1 MKACRTRYDLWI
13 LVALQ
18 CWVNEPHA
26 QSALAHAVTER
37 VLLWLRIQDGDM
49 APDDCAYT
57 REELQGGVFGMDI
70 RPLSLP
76 GIDRA
81 TLHYVTVNPK
91 LRLLPGES
99 HAFPRNCIHA
109 DAPPQTWVVA
119 TLADSAFRF
128 VSGPGLLDAHG
139 AVSADRLSDLD
150 LARLRLA
157 YLDPTALHV
166 RHARRDAFKVR
177 AYSQSLKQKV
187 AIRFRGHGRVAFEI
201 RALQGNGR
209 RSRVLKPFRYDDR
222 VDF

>member
-1 MKACRTRYDLWI
+1 MKACHTRYYL
-13 LVALQ
+13 LVLIALQ
-18 CWVNEPHA
+18 CCVNESRA

-76 GIDRA
+76 GIDRVP
-81 TLHYVTVNPK
+81 LHHVTVNPR

-119 TLADSAFRF
+119 TLADSTFRF
-128 VSGPGLLDAHG
+128 VSGPGLLDSHG
-139 AVSADRLSDLD
+139 AVSTDRLSDLD

-157 YLDPTALHV
+157 YLDPTALRL
-166 RHARRDAFKVR
+166 RHARPDAFEVR
-177 AYSQSLKQKV
+177 AFSQSMGQKV
-187 AIRFRGHGRVAFEI
+187 AIRFRGNGRETFEI
-201 RALQGNGR
+201 SALQGWGR
-209 RSRVLKPFRYDDR
+209 QRRVLKPFRYGERDGR
-222 VDF
+222 